1 MFGEA
6 TGWYFVGTDY
16 GDLKQVLKLLI
27 CGFFKIL
34 MFFLII
40 LKTMLYRI
48 FCKNLSFEESTNIQ

>member
-34 MFFLII
+34 MFFFNYFEDNVVQDI
-40 LKTMLYRI
+40 LQ
-48 FCKNLSFEESTNIQ
+48 ESQF